1 MESAPEFTQVIFDA
15 QATALMLFGDD
26 LRLLTVNPAGEAL
39 LATSARNVLGAEPRA
54 LFPEAIDWISMVER
68 GYRSR
73 RALREHGVVVQRPAR
88 DSLLVDCIVTPF
100 SNDAGR
106 FLLVEMVQVNRQQHI
121 HNGEQVLLQHETVHA
136 LMRGLAHEIRNPLG
150 GLRGAAQL
158 LERELGDPTLE
169 EYTRVIIGEADRLQK
184 LLDRLLGPRTV
195 PKTRPVNIHEVTERL
210 CKLVRAESPAGVA
223 LVCDY
228 DPSIPEFD
236 ADPDLLIQ
244 ALLNVV
250 RNAAQAVGE
259 QGTITLRTRAERQ
272 VTLGGQRHRL
282 ALRLDIVDDG
292 PGIAPDMLD
301 KIFYPMV
308 TGRPDGTGLGLS
320 IAQNLI
326 HQHGGLIQCSSRPG
340 KTVMTTWL
348 PLERS

>member
-1 MESAPEFTQVIFDA
+1 MESAPEFAQLLFDA

-26 LRLLTVNPAGEAL
+26 LRLLTVNPAGETL
-39 LATSARNVLGAEPRA
+39 LATSARNVMGLEPRG
-54 LFPEAIDWISMVER
+54 LFPEADDWVHLGER
-68 GYRSR
+68 AHHAR
-73 RALREHGVVVQRPAR
+73 RALREHGVTVRRAQREAR
-88 DSLLVDCIVTPF
+88 LVDCTVTPF
-100 SNDAGR
+100 SNESAR
-106 FLLVEMVQVNRQQHI
+106 FLLVEMVEVNRQQHI
-121 HNGEQVLLQHETVHA
+121 HNGEQVLMQHETVHA

-158 LERELGDPTLE
+158 LQRELSDPDLE
-169 EYTRVIIGEADRLQK
+169 EYTRVISGEADRLQK

-195 PKTRPVNIHEVTERL
+195 PRNRAVNIHEVTERL
-210 CKLVRAESPAGVA
+210 CKLVKAESPEGVS

-228 DPSIPEFD
+228 DPSIPEFE

-244 ALLNVV
+244 ALLNVM

-259 QGTITLRTRAERQ
+259 RGTITLRTRSERQ
-272 VTLGGQRHRL
+272 VTLGGQHHRL
-282 ALRLDIVDDG
+282 ALRLEIMDDG

-308 TGRPDGTGLGLS
+308 SGRPEGTGLGLS

-326 HQHGGLIQCSSRPG
+326 HQHGGLIQCASRPG

>member
-1 MESAPEFTQVIFDA
+1 
-15 QATALMLFGDD
+15 
-26 LRLLTVNPAGEAL
+26 
-39 LATSARNVLGAEPRA
+39 
-54 LFPEAIDWISMVER
+54 VE
-68 GYRSR
+68 
-73 RALREHGVVVQRPAR
+73 
-88 DSLLVDCIVTPF
+88 CIVTPF
-100 SNDAGR
+100 STEAGR
-106 FLLVEMVQVNRQQHI
+106 FVLVEMVEVNRQQHI
-121 HNGEQVLLQHETVHA
+121 QNGEQVLIQHETVHA

-158 LERELGDPTLE
+158 LERELSDPELE

-195 PKTRPVNIHEVTERL
+195 PKTRPVNIHEITERL
-210 CKLVRAESPAGVA
+210 CKLVKAESPEGVS

-259 QGTITLRTRAERQ
+259 QGTITLRTRSERQ
-272 VTLGGQRHRL
+272 VTLGGQHHRL
-282 ALRLDIVDDG
+282 ALRLDIMDDG
-292 PGIAPDMLD
+292 PGIPPDMLD
-301 KIFYPMV
+301 KMFYPMV
-308 TGRPDGTGLGLS
+308 SGRTDGTGLGLS

-326 HQHGGLIQCSSRPG
+326 HQHGGLIQCTSRPG
-340 KTVMTTWL
+340 QTVMSTWL
-348 PLERS
+348 PLERYG